1 MAENKFKEIIIYHS
15 ATILDALKQMD
26 SSRRRL
32 LIVFNAN
39 EKFIG
44 LVSIG
49 DIQRAIINNISLNE
63 PLLGI
68 LRKKIQIAHDSEPVE
83 KIRQRMLE
91 QNIECMP
98 VVDDD
103 DNLVNILYWEDIAG
117 RPAERIER
125 RLNIPV
131 IIMAGG
137 EGRRLKPIT
146 NILPKALIPL
156 GEKTILEHI
165 LDRFYLI
172 GCNEFY
178 ISVNYKADMVKYY
191 LRGEQ
196 FSIYNI
202 EFFQEEKPLGTAGSL
217 TLIKDK
223 INSPFFLSN
232 CDILIDQ
239 ELGAIYDFHVE
250 NRNKITI
257 VAAMKHL
264 SIPYGTLQT
273 KEDGLLYELT
283 EKPEY
288 NFKINS
294 GLYILEPDVIK
305 EIPENQFFHITDLI
319 DKLIAKQERVGVF
332 PVSEGSWI
340 DIGNWDD
347 YLRNINVK

>member
-1 MAENKFKEIIIYHS
+1 
-15 ATILDALKQMD
+15 
-26 SSRRRL
+26 
-32 LIVFNAN
+32 
-39 EKFIG
+39 
-44 LVSIG
+44 
-49 DIQRAIINNISLNE
+49 
-63 PLLGI
+63 
-68 LRKKIQIAHDSEPVE
+68 
-83 KIRQRMLE
+83 
-91 QNIECMP
+91 
-98 VVDDD
+98 
-103 DNLVNILYWEDIAG
+103 
-117 RPAERIER
+117 
-125 RLNIPV
+125 V

-165 LDRFYLI
+165 LQRFYLV

-178 ISVNYKADMVKYY
+178 ISLNYKADMVKYY
-191 LRGEQ
+191 LSAEQ
-196 FSIYNI
+196 FSIFNI
-202 EFFQEEKPLGTAGSL
+202 TYFQEEKPLGTAGSL

-223 INSPFFLSN
+223 IKSPFFLSN

-250 NRNKITI
+250 NRNKITL

-264 SIPYGTLQT
+264 RIPYGTLQT

-294 GLYILEPDVIK
+294 GLYILEPDVIS

-319 DKLIAKQERVGVF
+319 EKLMEKKERVGVF

-347 YLRNINVK
+347 YLKNINVK